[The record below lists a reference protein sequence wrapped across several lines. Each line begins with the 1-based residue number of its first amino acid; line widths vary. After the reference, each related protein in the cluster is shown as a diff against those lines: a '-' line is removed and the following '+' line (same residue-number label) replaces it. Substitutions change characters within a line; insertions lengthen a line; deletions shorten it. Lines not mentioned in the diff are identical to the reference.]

1 MKAYRSLKVTVWSTL
16 LLALLGCAGSGLAQD
31 VCPTCRPAP
40 AGITNWW
47 PGDFNAQDLLTTNAG
62 TATNVTYTAGQVQ
75 DAFTFA
81 GNGDIQFGP
90 NIANFGTS
98 DFTVAFWI
106 KSTTIGGQAVME
118 NRVSCYNGQFWSIR
132 SGGQVTIEIDDGS
145 TDFAVTGSVNVADG
159 NYHHVAVVRS
169 GRALSIYVDGLL
181 DATAPGPKKIN
192 VGSPAVFQA
201 GSSVCS
207 GLDGTVNLTGQ
218 LDEIQLYNKA
228 LTATQINGLYEAGR
242 LGNCK

>member
-1 MKAYRSLKVTVWSTL
+1 MKAYRSLKITVWSTL
-16 LLALLGCAGSGLAQD
+16 LLALLGCAEPGLAQ
-31 VCPTCRPAP
+31 TCSKCANAP

-75 DAFTFA
+75 NAFTLA

-98 DFTVAFWI
+98 DFGVAFWI

-118 NRVSCYNGQFWSIR
+118 NRVSCENGQFWSIR
-132 SGGQVTIEIDDGS
+132 SGGQITVEIDDGS
-145 TDFAVTGSVNVADG
+145 TDFAVMGSVNVADG
-159 NYHHVAVVRS
+159 NYHHVAVVRR
-169 GRALSIYVDGLL
+169 GRALSIYVDGQL
-181 DATAPGPKKIN
+181 DATATGTKKIN

-207 GLDGTVNLTGQ
+207 GLDGTVNL
-218 LDEIQLYNKA
+218 
-228 LTATQINGLYEAGR
+228 NGPIG
-242 LGNCK
+242 